1 VRSVNQI
8 VIPEYSKELV
18 LQSVR
23 DAQKDLLQKEDG
35 EKATALDF
43 YYHRNVDQ
51 HIDKWFSSST
61 LEMVPSYPQK
71 IVPRMARARNLIFKK
86 PPKRTISGEVNPD
99 YNGLAHNLDTKARE
113 ATELTWLLRDLA
125 FRSKWNEKRGR
136 LEYDC
141 IPFYKTYYISGET
154 EPFGISYEISR
165 DKNMDRI
172 FIFWSDDLHFKY
184 TQGGKILRIND
195 DDINPYGKLPFT
207 FSHVNQGSED
217 VIRSAIQIGIASTEI
232 SLAER
237 FSFGQPVLSGY
248 TGDSKL
254 QLGID
259 RILMLDEGSS
269 FSFAGNPGSLKD
281 MIEVVKNFADQ
292 TAINNHLRIRW
303 ADSGGNPPSGISL
316 KILEME
322 NLETRQSEL
331 PLWREWE
338 KDRYAIDRR
347 IIEVHTGKSFSEDYA
362 VDFEEVSFPKSDQ
375 EVRDSWKWKFENNL
389 ATREDY
395 FRWENPDISDEDLEK
410 KLGEIDESKKIE
422 KEAEAPPAFGGLRK
436 LGTISA

>member
-1 VRSVNQI
+1 MRSVNQV
-8 VIPEYSKELV
+8 VIPEYSKALV
-18 LQSVR
+18 LQSIR
-23 DAQKDLLQKEDG
+23 DAQISIVQKEDA

-51 HIDKWFSSST
+51 HIDKWFSKST
-61 LEMVPSYPQK
+61 LEQVPSYPQK
-71 IVPRMARARNLIFKK
+71 IVPRMAKARNLIYKK
-86 PPKRTISGEVNPD
+86 PPKRMIAGEVNHD
-99 YNGLAHNLDTKARE
+99 YNELSYRLNSKARE
-113 ATELTWLLRDLA
+113 ASELTWLLRDLA

-141 IPFYKTYYISGET
+141 IPFYKTYYVEGET
-154 EPFGISYEISR
+154 DPFGISYEVSR
-165 DKNMDRI
+165 ANNMDRI
-172 FIFWSDDLHFKY
+172 FIFWSDELHFKY
-184 TQGGKILRIND
+184 TQGGKILHIND
-195 DDINPYGKLPFT
+195 GDINPYGLMPFT
-207 FSHVNQGSED
+207 FSHVNQGAED

-254 QLGID
+254 KLGID

-269 FSFAGNPGSLKD
+269 FSFAGNPGSLRD

-303 ADSGGNPPSGISL
+303 SDSGGNPPSGEAL
-316 KILEME
+316 KILELE
-322 NLETRQSEL
+322 NLETRQSDL

-338 KDRYAIDRR
+338 RERYKIDRK
-347 IIEVHTGKSFSEDYA
+347 IIEAHTGKSFSEEYS

-375 EVRDSWKWKFENNL
+375 EVRESWKWKFENNL

-410 KLGEIDESKKIE
+410 KLGEIDEAKKPE
-422 KEAEAPPAFGGLRK
+422 QPVMLLETL
-436 LGTISA
+436 SA